1 MTPFMDTPL
10 ASNTQYHSSYC
21 EARAGKHHRV
31 ANGCHQP
38 NIWRAELSKQN
49 PAKAKS
55 KGNKRVAANTTTLS
69 HEFPRDLSAEIM
81 HRHVRHEFFSFKYVN
96 SCFFS
101 KIIGRIKSSPIKL
114 IARIVCYYK
123 SITDSSAA
131 SATMSIFPLRK
142 LAFDL
147 EATQRRAFNAIA

>member
-1 MTPFMDTPL
+1 MDTPL

-38 NIWRAELSKQN
+38 NIWQAELSKQN

-55 KGNKRVAANTTTLS
+55 KGNKRAAGGKHNHSEIS
-69 HEFPRDLSAEIM
+69 HEFPRD
-81 HRHVRHEFFSFKYVN
+81 RHEFFSFKYVN

-101 KIIGRIKSSPIKL
+101 KITGRIKSSLIKL

>member
-10 ASNTQYHSSYC
+10 ASNPQYHSSYC

-55 KGNKRVAANTTTLS
+55 KGNKRVAGGKSRSRMNF
-69 HEFPRDLSAEIM
+69 HEISVLNIM
-81 HRHVRHEFFSFKYVN
+81 RCHVRHEFFSFKYVN

-101 KIIGRIKSSPIKL
+101 KNHRSHK
-114 IARIVCYYK
+114 IVANKTYCAYCLLLQVDNRLERRERDDVN
-123 SITDSSAA
+123 IPTPQA
-131 SATMSIFPLRK
+131 SFRS
-142 LAFDL
+142 
-147 EATQRRAFNAIA
+147 

>member
-1 MTPFMDTPL
+1 MNFHEISVL
-10 ASNTQYHSSYC
+10 
-21 EARAGKHHRV
+21 
-31 ANGCHQP
+31 
-38 NIWRAELSKQN
+38 NITRC
-49 PAKAKS
+49 
-55 KGNKRVAANTTTLS
+55 
-69 HEFPRDLSAEIM
+69 
-81 HRHVRHEFFSFKYVN
+81 HVRHEFFSFKYVN

-101 KIIGRIKSSPIKL
+101 KITGRIKSSLIKL

>member
-1 MTPFMDTPL
+1 MDTPL

-55 KGNKRVAANTTTLS
+55 KGNKRVAGGKSRSRMNF
-69 HEFPRDLSAEIM
+69 HEISVLNIM
-81 HRHVRHEFFSFKYVN
+81 RCHVRHEFFSFKYVN

-101 KIIGRIKSSPIKL
+101 KITGRIKSSLIKL

-131 SATMSIFPLRK
+131 TSATMSIFPLRK